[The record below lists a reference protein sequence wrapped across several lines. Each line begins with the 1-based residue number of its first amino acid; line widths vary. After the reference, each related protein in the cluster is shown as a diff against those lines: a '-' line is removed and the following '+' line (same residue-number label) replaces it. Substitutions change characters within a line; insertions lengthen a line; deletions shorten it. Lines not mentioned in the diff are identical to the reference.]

1 MRFVLGLLILLTISS
16 EAQSLQTIYIGQFGQ
31 SDDAARLRMLLA
43 DNLRAE
49 GFVITENAD
58 AADATL
64 SGALTVQV
72 FPTHTEAHATA
83 ILVDR
88 AGQQVWKGNYGSS
101 WHTGNDAVKWRAND
115 IAKALAKLRK

>member
-31 SDDAARLRMLLA
+31 SDDAARLRMLPA

-49 GFVITENAD
+49 GFVISENAD

-64 SGALTVQV
+64 SGVLTVQV

-101 WHTGNDAVKWRAND
+101 WHAGNDAVKWRAND

>member
-1 MRFVLGLLILLTISS
+1 MRFVLGLLILFTISS
-16 EAQSLQTIYIGQFGQ
+16 GAQPLRTIYVGQFGQ

-43 DNLRAE
+43 YNLQAE

-101 WHTGNDAVKWRAND
+101 WHAGNDAVKWRAND